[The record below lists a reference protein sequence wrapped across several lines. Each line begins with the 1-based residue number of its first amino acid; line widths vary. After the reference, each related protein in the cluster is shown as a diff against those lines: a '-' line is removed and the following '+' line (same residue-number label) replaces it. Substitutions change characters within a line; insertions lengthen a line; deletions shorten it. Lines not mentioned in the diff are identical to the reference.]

1 MLSDL
6 FCVLKLKKK
15 KDLIFLFSLMFIST
29 LLEILSL
36 GSLIPVLNAFSKI
49 EQTEFFEYYISL
61 FGIDNKKEHIFLI
74 VIFLFL
80 TVYTIKILINSFLL
94 YFENRFIYSFKEV
107 LNEKLFKIYSYQNI
121 SFFLKKNSS
130 EIIRN
135 LTSEIDQITI
145 FILHFLRIILDL
157 LTLIAI
163 VIFLLFFNPFFTSL
177 IIIIFFLISVL
188 YLNILKKK
196 IHFWS
201 KLRLVNLQK
210 KIQFIKEGFLAIKE
224 IKLLG
229 REDYFL
235 DKFKKI
241 NSELSVSSMKY
252 NLSNLLPKNFFELIG
267 ILTIGTILSFYNH
280 EAIDRG
286 EILKNIG
293 IFLFALFKV
302 IPSFKNLINGIQ
314 TLNYNKKSLNI
325 ISKDLKI
332 FEPKIKFLEDT
343 ISFDKKIELNIKNF
357 YYKNTTSKFSLKN
370 IKISIKKNERV
381 GLIGDSGSGKSTVL
395 DLLTGIHENKLS
407 HTLKIDDVYINRK
420 NSRSWQKRIGYV
432 PQKIFL
438 LEDSVKN
445 NVLFGL
451 NPLIYKNQD
460 IIKLL
465 EKLNLK
471 NFLKNISYNLN
482 TIISENGFN
491 VSGGEIQRIG
501 IARALIYNPEF
512 IILDEATSGLD
523 SETES
528 KIFEEVLTINKTF
541 LIVTHNK
548 NLIKYCQKV
557 IDLNKK

>member
-1 MLSDL
+1 MLSSL
-6 FCVLKLKKK
+6 FYVLKLKKR
-15 KDLIFLFSLMFIST
+15 KDLIFLFTLMLVSS

-36 GSLIPVLNAFSKI
+36 GSLIPMLNEFSKI
-49 EQTEFFEYYISL
+49 EQTEFFKYYIDL
-61 FGIDNKKEHIFLI
+61 FGIDNKANFFLI
-74 VIFLFL
+74 FIFLFL
-80 TVYTIKILINSFLL
+80 TLYSIKTLITAFLL
-94 YFENRFIYSFKEV
+94 YFENQFIYSFKEN
-107 LNEKLFKIYSYQNI
+107 LNKKLFKIYSYQNL

-145 FILHFLRIILDL
+145 FILHFLRIVLDL
-157 LTLIAI
+157 LTLVAI
-163 VIFLLFFNPFFTSL
+163 IIFLLFFNPLFTS
-177 IIIIFFLISVL
+177 IIIILFFLISVL
-188 YLNILKKK
+188 YLNFLKKK

-229 REDYFL
+229 REDYFF

-241 NSELSVSSMKY
+241 NTELSTSSMKY

-267 ILTIGTILSFYNH
+267 ILTVGTILLFYNH
-280 EAIDRG
+280 EEIDRG
-286 EILKNIG
+286 EILKNVG
-293 IFLFALFKV
+293 VFLFALLKV
-302 IPSFKNLINGIQ
+302 IPSFKNLISGIQ
-314 TLNYNKKSLNI
+314 ILNYNKQSLNI

-332 FEPKIKFLEDT
+332 FEPRIKIFNDD
-343 ISFDKKIELNIKNF
+343 IRFDKKIELNIKNF
-357 YYKNTTSKFSLKN
+357 YYKNETSKFRLRN
-370 IKISIKKNERV
+370 LKISIKKNEKV
-381 GLIGDSGSGKSTVL
+381 CLIGDSGSGKSTVL
-395 DLLTGIHENKLS
+395 DLLTGIYENKLS

-420 NSRSWQKRIGYV
+420 NSKNWQKRIGYV

-438 LEDSVKN
+438 LEDSLKN

-451 NPLIYKNQD
+451 NHLKNKDQD
-460 IIKLL
+460 IIELL

-471 NFLKNISYNLN
+471 KFLKNISYNLN
-482 TIISENGFN
+482 TKISENGLN
-491 VSGGEIQRIG
+491 ISGGEIQRIG

-523 SETES
+523 SKTET
-528 KIFEEVLTINKTF
+528 KIFEELLTFNKTF

-557 IDLNKK
+557 INLNN

>member
-1 MLSDL
+1 MLSSL
-6 FCVLKLKKK
+6 FYVLKLKKR
-15 KDLIFLFSLMFIST
+15 KDLIFLFSLMLVSS

-36 GSLIPVLNAFSKI
+36 GSLIPMLNEFSKI
-49 EQTEFFEYYISL
+49 EQTEFFKYYIDL
-61 FGIDNKKEHIFLI
+61 FGIDNKANFFLI
-74 VIFLFL
+74 FIFLFL
-80 TVYTIKILINSFLL
+80 TLYSIKTLITAFLL
-94 YFENRFIYSFKEV
+94 YFENQFIYSFKEN
-107 LNEKLFKIYSYQNI
+107 LNKKLFKIYSYQNL

-145 FILHFLRIILDL
+145 FILHFLRIVLDL
-157 LTLIAI
+157 LTLVAI
-163 VIFLLFFNPFFTSL
+163 IIFLLFFNPLFTS
-177 IIIIFFLISVL
+177 IIIILFFLISVL
-188 YLNILKKK
+188 YLNFLKKK

-229 REDYFL
+229 REDYFF

-241 NSELSVSSMKY
+241 NTELSTSSMKY

-267 ILTIGTILSFYNH
+267 ILTVGTILLFYNH
-280 EAIDRG
+280 EEIDRG
-286 EILKNIG
+286 EILKNVG
-293 IFLFALFKV
+293 VFLFALLKV
-302 IPSFKNLINGIQ
+302 IPSFKNLISGIQ
-314 TLNYNKKSLNI
+314 ILNYNKQSLNI

-332 FEPKIKFLEDT
+332 FEPRIKIFNDD
-343 ISFDKKIELNIKNF
+343 IRFDKKIELNIKNF
-357 YYKNTTSKFSLKN
+357 YYKNETSKFRLRN
-370 IKISIKKNERV
+370 LKISIKKNEKV
-381 GLIGDSGSGKSTVL
+381 CLIGDSGSGKSTVL
-395 DLLTGIHENKLS
+395 DLLTGIYENKLS

-420 NSRSWQKRIGYV
+420 NSKNWQKRIGYV

-438 LEDSVKN
+438 LEDSLKN

-451 NPLIYKNQD
+451 NHLKNKDQD
-460 IIKLL
+460 IIELL

-471 NFLKNISYNLN
+471 KFLKNISYNLN
-482 TIISENGFN
+482 TKISENGLN
-491 VSGGEIQRIG
+491 ISGGEIQRIG

-523 SETES
+523 SKTET
-528 KIFEEVLTINKTF
+528 KIFEELLTFNKTF

-557 IDLNKK
+557 INLNN

>member
-1 MLSDL
+1 MLSSL
-6 FCVLKLKKK
+6 FYVLKLKKR
-15 KDLIFLFSLMFIST
+15 KDLIFLFSLMLVSS

-36 GSLIPVLNAFSKI
+36 GSLIPMLNEFSKI
-49 EQTEFFEYYISL
+49 EQTEFFKYYIDL
-61 FGIDNKKEHIFLI
+61 FGIDNKANFFLI
-74 VIFLFL
+74 FIFLFL
-80 TVYTIKILINSFLL
+80 TLYSIKTFITAFLL
-94 YFENRFIYSFKEV
+94 YFENQFIYSFKEN
-107 LNEKLFKIYSYQNI
+107 LNKKLFKIYSYQNL

-145 FILHFLRIILDL
+145 FILHFLRIVLDL

-163 VIFLLFFNPFFTSL
+163 IIFLLFFNPLFTSI

-188 YLNILKKK
+188 YLNFLKKK

-229 REDYFL
+229 REDYFF

-241 NSELSVSSMKY
+241 NTELSTSSMKY

-267 ILTIGTILSFYNH
+267 ILTVGTILLLYNH

-286 EILKNIG
+286 EILKNVG
-293 IFLFALFKV
+293 VFLFALLKV
-302 IPSFKNLINGIQ
+302 IPSFKNLISGIQ
-314 TLNYNKKSLNI
+314 ILNYNKQSLNI

-332 FEPKIKFLEDT
+332 FEPRIKIFNDD
-343 ISFDKKIELNIKNF
+343 IRFDKKIELNIKNF
-357 YYKNTTSKFSLKN
+357 YYKNDTSKFRLRN
-370 IKISIKKNERV
+370 LKISIKKNEKV
-381 GLIGDSGSGKSTVL
+381 CLIGDSGSGKSTVL
-395 DLLTGIHENKLS
+395 DLLTGIYENKLS

-420 NSRSWQKRIGYV
+420 NSKNWQKRIGYV

-438 LEDSVKN
+438 LEDSLKN

-451 NPLIYKNQD
+451 NHLKNKDQD
-460 IIKLL
+460 IIELL

-471 NFLKNISYNLN
+471 KFLKNISYNLN
-482 TIISENGFN
+482 TKISENGLN
-491 VSGGEIQRIG
+491 ISGGEIQRIG

-523 SETES
+523 SKTET
-528 KIFEEVLTINKTF
+528 KIFEELLTFNKTF

-557 IDLNKK
+557 INLNN

>member
-1 MLSDL
+1 MLSNL
-6 FCVLKLKKK
+6 FYVLKLKKK
-15 KDLIFLFSLMFIST
+15 KDLILLFSLMLASS

-49 EQTEFFEYYISL
+49 EQTEFFKYYIAL
-61 FGIDNKKEHIFLI
+61 FGTDNKEHLFLI
-74 VIFLFL
+74 LIFLFL
-80 TVYTIKILINSFLL
+80 TVYTSKIFINSFLL
-94 YFENRFIYSFKEV
+94 YFENHFIYSFKEI
-107 LNEKLFKIYSYQNI
+107 LNKKLFKIYSYQNL
-121 SFFLKKNSS
+121 SFFIKNNSS

-145 FILHFLRIILDL
+145 FILHFLRIVLDL

-163 VIFLLFFNPFFTSL
+163 IIFLLFFNPLFTSL
-177 IIIIFFLISVL
+177 IIIIFFSISVL
-188 YLNILKKK
+188 YLNILKGK

-229 REDYFL
+229 REDYFF

-241 NSELSVSSMKY
+241 NTELSISSMKY

-267 ILTIGTILSFYNH
+267 ILTIGILLLFYNH
-280 EAIDRG
+280 AAIDRG
-286 EILKNIG
+286 EILKNVG
-293 IFLFALFKV
+293 IFLFALFKI

-314 TLNYNKKSLNI
+314 TLNYNKQSLNI

-332 FEPKIKFLEDT
+332 IEPTIKIFND
-343 ISFDKKIELNIKNF
+343 IICFDKKIELNIKNF
-357 YYKNTTSKFSLKN
+357 YYKNTTSKFTLKN
-370 IKISIKKNERV
+370 LKIYIKKNEKV
-381 GLIGDSGSGKSTVL
+381 CLIGDSGSGKSTVL
-395 DLLTGIHENKLS
+395 DLLTGIYENKHS
-407 HTLKIDDVYINRK
+407 HTLKVDDIYIRRK

-438 LEDSVKN
+438 LEDSLRN

-451 NPLIYKNQD
+451 NPLKYKDQD
-460 IIKLL
+460 IIDLL

-471 NFLKNISYNLN
+471 KFLKNISYNLN
-482 TIISENGFN
+482 TKISENGLN

-501 IARALIYNPEF
+501 IARALIYKPEF
-512 IILDEATSGLD
+512 VILDEATSGLD
-523 SETES
+523 SKTES
-528 KIFEEVLTINKTF
+528 KIFEEVLAFNKTF

-557 IDLNKK
+557 IDLNNK

>member
-1 MLSDL
+1 MLSSL
-6 FCVLKLKKK
+6 FYVLKLKKR
-15 KDLIFLFSLMFIST
+15 KDLIFLFTLMLVSS

-36 GSLIPVLNAFSKI
+36 GSLIPMLNEFSKI
-49 EQTEFFEYYISL
+49 EQTEFFKYYIDL
-61 FGIDNKKEHIFLI
+61 FGIDNKANFFLI
-74 VIFLFL
+74 FIFLFL
-80 TVYTIKILINSFLL
+80 TLYTIKTFITAFLL
-94 YFENRFIYSFKEV
+94 YFENQFIYSFKEN
-107 LNEKLFKIYSYQNI
+107 LNKKLFKIYSYQNL

-145 FILHFLRIILDL
+145 FILHFLRIVLDL

-163 VIFLLFFNPFFTSL
+163 IIFLLFFNPLFTS
-177 IIIIFFLISVL
+177 IIIILFFLISVL
-188 YLNILKKK
+188 YLNFLKKK

-229 REDYFL
+229 REDYFF

-241 NSELSVSSMKY
+241 NTELSTSSMKY

-267 ILTIGTILSFYNH
+267 ILTVGTILLLYNH

-286 EILKNIG
+286 EILKNVG
-293 IFLFALFKV
+293 VFLFALLKV
-302 IPSFKNLINGIQ
+302 IPSFKNLISGIQ
-314 TLNYNKKSLNI
+314 ILNYNKQSLNI

-332 FEPKIKFLEDT
+332 FEPRIKIFNDD
-343 ISFDKKIELNIKNF
+343 IRFDKKIELNIKNF
-357 YYKNTTSKFSLKN
+357 YYKNETSKFRLKN
-370 IKISIKKNERV
+370 LKISIKKNEKV
-381 GLIGDSGSGKSTVL
+381 CLIGDSGSGKSTVL
-395 DLLTGIHENKLS
+395 DLLTGIYENKLS
-407 HTLKIDDVYINRK
+407 HTLKIDNVYINRK
-420 NSRSWQKRIGYV
+420 NSKNWQKRIGYV

-438 LEDSVKN
+438 LEDSLKN

-451 NPLIYKNQD
+451 NHLKNMDQD
-460 IIKLL
+460 IIELL

-471 NFLKNISYNLN
+471 KFLKNISYNLN
-482 TIISENGFN
+482 TKISENGLN
-491 VSGGEIQRIG
+491 ISGGEIQRIG

-512 IILDEATSGLD
+512 IILHEATSGLD
-523 SETES
+523 SKTEA
-528 KIFEEVLTINKTF
+528 KIFEELLTFNKTF

-557 IDLNKK
+557 INLNN